1 MTLTKTGYLCM
12 TIHQLRLKN
21 EFCDIINSIAVKK
34 DFDSNARQ
42 YARIHEILQ
51 EVKTINPD
59 WRLTACAKYSWK

>member
-1 MTLTKTGYLCM
+1 MTSTKTGYLCT
-12 TIHQLRLKN
+12 TIHQLRLRS
-21 EFCDIINSIAVKK
+21 EFCDIINSIAVGK

-59 WRLTACAKYSWK
+59 WRLTAYTKYG

>member
-1 MTLTKTGYLCM
+1 MTSARTGYLCA

-21 EFCDIINSIAVKK
+21 EFCDIINSVAIKK

-51 EVKTINPD
+51 EVKIINPD
-59 WRLTACAKYSWK
+59 WRLTACIKHG

>member
-1 MTLTKTGYLCM
+1 MTSTKTGYLCA
-12 TIHQLRLKN
+12 TIHQLRLKS
-21 EFCDIINSIAVKK
+21 EFFDIINSIVVRK

-59 WRLTACAKYSWK
+59 WRLTAFTKYG

>member
-1 MTLTKTGYLCM
+1 
-12 TIHQLRLKN
+12 LRLKS

-42 YARIHEILQ
+42 YVRIHEILQ